1 MIPTT
6 YTVSLNNAKKELDS
20 IKIHKDSRVVTRW
33 YDKTT
38 GETRN
43 NSNHQLSTTKTFVKD
58 LITARTAD
66 KSSKKW
72 EDAFFNNYHQ
82 DTGKYGAGHAR
93 KFKDSDDVWLE
104 INIFEPFDYIKDA
117 AKLDAK
123 IQRSIKDTSVQ
134 TDVVFEATTN
144 KVSVLPGKANLVM
157 VGKGAKNIHI
167 TKQRRA
173 A

>member
-1 MIPTT
+1 MFPTT
-6 YTVSLNNAKKELDS
+6 HNVSLNEAKKTLAS

-43 NSNHQLSTTKTFVKD
+43 NSNHQLGTTKTFVKD
-58 LITARTAD
+58 LITARTAA
-66 KSSKKW
+66 KGSKEW
-72 EDAFFNNYHQ
+72 EAVFFNNYHQ

-117 AKLDAK
+117 AKLDAE
-123 IQRSIKDTSVQ
+123 IQKSIKDTSVQ
-134 TDVVFEATTN
+134 TDVVFEATSN

-167 TKQRRA
+167 TKQRRVA
-173 A
+173 

>member
-1 MIPTT
+1 MTPTT
-6 YTVSLNNAKKELDS
+6 HNVSLPEAQKLLTG
-20 IKIHKDSRVVTRW
+20 IKVHKDSRIVTRW
-33 YDKTT
+33 YDNIT

-43 NSNHQLSTTKTFVKD
+43 NSNHQLGTTKTFVKD
-58 LITARTAD
+58 LIKARTLT
-66 KSSKKW
+66 KGSKEW
-72 EDAFFNNYHQ
+72 DAVFFNNYHQ

-117 AKLDAK
+117 ANLDAK
-123 IQRSIKDTSVQ
+123 IQKSIKDTSVQ

-144 KVSVLPGKANLVM
+144 KVSVLPGQANLVM